1 MAAFVP
7 AIHDFSTEDVD
18 ARRKAGHDDELLNAK
33 SLF

>member
-1 MAAFVP
+1 MASLVP

-18 ARRKAGHDDELLNAK
+18 ARRKARHDDELLIAK